1 MAGKTAALQA
11 DRVLYAGAGKVTDSV
26 FCSSGFFDPRDLVQ
40 VKYEMV
46 RRVRVDGIAVGRAAA
61 AFGFASRSV
70 FYSAAAA
77 IDRSGPAGLVPG
89 RPGPKGPRKLT
100 AEVMDLLEARLAE
113 RPYSSGQLVEVLK
126 AERGLS
132 VHRRSIERAL
142 ARRREARERGQ
153 EPAIAGLLNAP
164 M

>member
-1 MAGKTAALQA
+1 MVGKAAALEA
-11 DRVLYAGAGKVTDSV
+11 DRVPYAGAGKVTDPV
-26 FCSSGFFDPRDLVQ
+26 FCSSAFFDPRDLVQ

-46 RRVRVDGIAVGRAAA
+46 RRVRVDGMSVGKAAA
-61 AFGFASRSV
+61 AFGFASRNV

-100 AEVMDLLEARLAE
+100 DEVMDLLEARLAE
-113 RPYSSGQLVEVLK
+113 RPYSSSQLVEVLE
-126 AERGLS
+126 AERGLT

-142 ARRREARERGQ
+142 ARRREAREPGE
-153 EPAIAGLLNAP
+153 EPAIASR
-164 M
+164 

>member
-1 MAGKTAALQA
+1 MAGKAAVLET
-11 DRVLYAGAGKVTDSV
+11 DRVLYAGAGKVTDAV
-26 FCSSGFFDPRDLVQ
+26 FCSSAFFDPRDLVQ

-46 RRVRVDGIAVGRAAA
+46 RRVRVDGVSVGKATA
-61 AFGFASRSV
+61 AFGFASRTV

-100 AEVMDLLEARLAE
+100 DEVMELLEARLDE
-113 RPYSSGQLVEVLK
+113 RPYSMGQLVELLE
-126 AERGLS
+126 AERGLT

-142 ARRREARERGQ
+142 ARRREARERG
-153 EPAIAGLLNAP
+153 EESAIASR
-164 M
+164 